1 MSKELPPSRT
11 AEQFVVRFPDGM
23 RDKIANAA
31 KANNR
36 SMNAEIV
43 ARLDDSFQVAAR
55 TDEQAFQ
62 EGFDSA
68 SLRIEVARLREQL
81 HAERMQKFEDR
92 ASADATGRLLEAL
105 PMELVSQYGL
115 HLYREQL
122 DMIRREAES
131 ARQQYQP
138 LYDELQRLLSV
149 DGPPGPRQR
158 AKEAVS
164 ELQRRIHEL
173 EEQAHVTVQT
183 ISGIHTYRK
192 VYDLPELRNVE
203 PVYASVRGKWIDTG
217 VVAHKTKKPDAK
229 KTS

>member
-1 MSKELPPSRT
+1 
-11 AEQFVVRFPDGM
+11 
-23 RDKIANAA
+23 
-31 KANNR
+31 
-36 SMNAEIV
+36 
-43 ARLDDSFQVAAR
+43 
-55 TDEQAFQ
+55 
-62 EGFDSA
+62 
-68 SLRIEVARLREQL
+68 
-81 HAERMQKFEDR
+81 
-92 ASADATGRLLEAL
+92 
-105 PMELVSQYGL
+105 MELVSQYGL

-158 AKEAVS
+158 AMEAVS

-173 EEQAHVTVQT
+173 EEQAHVTAQT
-183 ISGIHTYRK
+183 ISGIHAYRK

-203 PVYASVRGKWIDTG
+203 PVFASVRGKWVDTG

-229 KTS
+229 KAS